1 MILDEGRLRF
11 TFPGEKAIKF
21 DDTRFYKKRFNK
33 FSGSKGVDFICD
45 TNDFLLFL
53 EVKDCLGREVE
64 NHWRIEINNGRV
76 ETAPTTV
83 DTNGRESL
91 DNEMVHKV
99 TMTLSCLLGAKT
111 FSESREDAEIL
122 VPYAE
127 ALEDEKIA
135 RQSKKLFVVLLLEGD
150 FNSNS
155 RSKKMQ
161 MTRIQES
168 VEKKLKWLNCRV
180 SVVDLDTYRERIFRV
195 ERITD

>member
-53 EVKDCLGREVE
+53 EVKDCLGREAE